1 MTTDEMITYD
11 QIVEMGIATADE
23 INLVRCV
30 SNGTWTEI
38 LNNIIFARTGYRS
51 IQQMINAEDEE
62 EEEEEVIHEGWAA
75 EEWNTTKNVMD
86 SILVGFYA

>member
-30 SNGTWTEI
+30 SNDTWTEI
-38 LNNIIFARTGYRS
+38 LNSIIFARTGYRF
-51 IQQMINAEDEE
+51 IQQMIDAEDEE
-62 EEEEEVIHEGWAA
+62 EYDDIHENWTV
-75 EEWNTTKNVMD
+75 EN
-86 SILVGFYA
+86 F